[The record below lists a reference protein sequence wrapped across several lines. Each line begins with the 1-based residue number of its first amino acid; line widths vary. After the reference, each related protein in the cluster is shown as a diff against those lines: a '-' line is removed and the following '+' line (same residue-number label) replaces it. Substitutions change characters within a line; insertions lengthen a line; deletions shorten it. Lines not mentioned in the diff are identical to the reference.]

1 MLLKQLRSLLYSL
14 AVIFFLSIAYGQLSG
29 KQFCG
34 FVNEALY
41 KKSRTCNFGFIFYFL
56 LFTKYRSF
64 KWVPGCI
71 YFLPYS
77 LTEDKG
83 WNSVLSVAFR
93 NFWVYKCANIE
104 EEKIRAK
111 YVTSDNITHSLDKW
125 NLGMKWEKIARKKL
139 SPPIEW
145 TNERANN
152 AMCTAK
158 KHMSIFMEPL
168 GVCQN
173 IIYEIN
179 TEQRE
184 AKNDNTFGGEVWN
197 KISFLRLI
205 SFTIRA
211 YK

>member
-1 MLLKQLRSLLYSL
+1 MGNWVVNSF
-14 AVIFFLSIAYGQLSG
+14 VVLST
-29 KQFCG
+29 K
-34 FVNEALY
+34 LY

-104 EEKIRAK
+104 EEKTRVK
-111 YVTSDNITHSLDKW
+111 YVTSDNITHSLNKW
-125 NLGMKWEKIARKKL
+125 NLGMKWKKIARKKL

-145 TNERANN
+145 TNEPTSKQCNVHS
-152 AMCTAK
+152 K
-158 KHMSIFMEPL
+158 KAYVNFYGATWRLPKYNL
-168 GVCQN
+168 
-173 IIYEIN
+173 
-179 TEQRE
+179 
-184 AKNDNTFGGEVWN
+184 WN
-197 KISFLRLI
+197 
-205 SFTIRA
+205 
-211 YK
+211 